1 MSDRLKDKVVLIT
14 GAASGIGAQA
24 ARLFVA
30 EGAKVVI
37 SDINTEAGGKLAREL
52 GLGFVAADVSDETQ
66 VEQAVAY
73 AVERHGR
80 LDCMINNAGMIGV
93 VGSILDTSVEDWN
106 RTLAVLLDSVF
117 FGIKHAGRQMRKQGN
132 GGVILSLSSL
142 AGVVGGVGPQVY
154 SVAKTGVIALTR
166 GAASE
171 LAQYG
176 IRVNAVAPGLV
187 VTPLVDQ
194 VYGDR
199 EKAVQGAVKNSPLG
213 SAAVPQEIAETLCYL
228 ASDEAQHVS
237 AHTIVVDSGVSL
249 AGSSAAA
256 QFHARPAG
264 FLGKMPRQFQ

>member
-1 MSDRLKDKVVLIT
+1 MSGRLDNKVVLIT

-30 EGAKVVI
+30 EGATVVI
-37 SDINTEAGGKLAREL
+37 SDINIDAGGKLAREL
-52 GLGFVAADVSDETQ
+52 GASFIAADVSVEEQ
-66 VEQAVAY
+66 VERAVAF
-73 AVERHGR
+73 AVDRHGK

-93 VGSILDTSVEDWN
+93 VGSILDTSAEDWN

-117 FGIKHAGRQMRKQGN
+117 FGIKHAGRQMRKQG
-132 GGVILSLSSL
+132 GGGTILSMSSL
-142 AGVVGGVGPQVY
+142 AGVAGGVGPQVY

-194 VYGDR
+194 VYGGR
-199 EKAVQGAVKNSPLG
+199 EQALQGATTNSPLG
-213 SAAVPQEIAETLCYL
+213 SAAVPEEIAETLCYL
-228 ASDEAQHVS
+228 ASDEALHVS
-237 AHTIVVDSGVSL
+237 AHTIVVDSGVST
-249 AGSSAAA
+249 AGSTAAA

-264 FLGKMPRQFQ
+264 FLGKLPKQFQ